1 MRAGITHRQG
11 KFKLS
16 IFTGLTSYKNRAVV
30 KLYYG
35 ADYGETKSNA
45 CFILTPGFIGFVKSV
60 KDLVY
65 LVLFQTLAAVSYNC
79 IDKFIVLAEIVGDI
93 SALVNKLYSVFR
105 QVVYY
110 LLSKILV
117 GIDEKSACVKSSYIN
132 VLCLDALFKKQHRPD
147 SQTSKVKHLC
157 LKLQLA
163 CFIF

>member
-1 MRAGITHRQG
+1 M
-11 KFKLS
+11 
-16 IFTGLTSYKNRAVV
+16 

-35 ADYGETKSNA
+35 ADYGKTKSNA

-110 LLSKILV
+110 LLGKILV
-117 GIDEKSACVKSSYIN
+117 GIDEKSASSPLISMCFASMRFSKSST
-132 VLCLDALFKKQHRPD
+132 VLIVRLVR
-147 SQTSKVKHLC
+147 SNTSV
-157 LKLQLA
+157 
-163 CFIF
+163 